1 MSVVL
6 DASVALAWCFKDE
19 TSEYAARIIE
29 RVGGAGAHV
38 PAIWPME
45 VGNAVLVAERRKRA
59 TPAETVEVLGL
70 LRNLPIEVEP
80 VAVDDVFGVVLTLAR
95 AHGLSVYDATYIELA
110 LRRALPLATVDRRL
124 GDVAARVGLK
134 CA

>member
-1 MSVVL
+1 
-6 DASVALAWCFKDE
+6 
-19 TSEYAARIIE
+19 
-29 RVGGAGAHV
+29 
-38 PAIWPME
+38 